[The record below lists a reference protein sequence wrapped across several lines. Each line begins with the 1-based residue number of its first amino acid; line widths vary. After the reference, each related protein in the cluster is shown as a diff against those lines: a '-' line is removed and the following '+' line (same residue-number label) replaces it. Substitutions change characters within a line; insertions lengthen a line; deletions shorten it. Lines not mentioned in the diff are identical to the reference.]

1 MSFLGFGGPKK
12 TAKELARENKR
23 EIRKGKRELER
34 EKRHLERGKRYC
46 RESQSLFNSPIQ

>member
-46 RESQSLFNSPIQ
+46 RESQSLFNSSIQ